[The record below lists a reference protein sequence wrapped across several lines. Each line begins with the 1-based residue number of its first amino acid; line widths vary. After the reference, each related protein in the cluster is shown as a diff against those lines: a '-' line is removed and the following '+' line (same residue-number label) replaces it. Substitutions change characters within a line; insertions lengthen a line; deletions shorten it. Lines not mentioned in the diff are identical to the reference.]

1 MTKTHKSGTYRE
13 ARCSQRAAK
22 KKKATAADIHS
33 YVNGQRSTSAEPK
46 LEAAEVKAGT
56 GLRAPD
62 EIRRGSVQPAR
73 SAHAAALRGIIITV
87 IN

>member
-1 MTKTHKSGTYRE
+1 M
-13 ARCSQRAAK
+13 
-22 KKKATAADIHS
+22 
-33 YVNGQRSTSAEPK
+33 
-46 LEAAEVKAGT
+46 EAAEVKAGT